1 MNSIKGGT
9 MDDLKP
15 INLAFEEKQTS
26 PVQSTQPTTAPVKS
40 TAKKKMTTTI
50 LALVFAGIATGF
62 GLFYFT
68 QRPKSAIPSGTID
81 EGEIK
86 KGMIVGM
93 QDKETFR
100 DSAEGKLVSGG
111 IDGEGSHHLEREGGE
126 SQNVYLTSSVVD
138 LDQFLDRK
146 IKIWGE
152 TFEAQKAGWLMDV
165 GRLEVIE

>member
-1 MNSIKGGT
+1 
-9 MDDLKP
+9 MDDMKP
-15 INLAFEEKQTS
+15 IKLTSEETKA
-26 PVQSTQPTTAPVKS
+26 PAVQSAQSAQPTQSVPTPVKS
-40 TAKKKMTTTI
+40 TTKKKMTTRI
-50 LALVFAGIATGF
+50 LVLVFAGIATGF

-68 QRPKSAIPSGTID
+68 QKPKSAIPSGTID
-81 EGEIK
+81 EEKIK

-100 DSAEGKLVSGG
+100 DSAEGKLISGG

-152 TFEAQKAGWLMDV
+152 TFEAQKAGWFMDV

>member
-1 MNSIKGGT
+1 
-9 MDDLKP
+9 MDVKP
-15 INLAFEEKQTS
+15 IKLTSEEDQA
-26 PVQSTQPTTAPVKS
+26 PAVQSTKPSFPVKS
-40 TAKKKMTTTI
+40 TAKKKMITTI
-50 LALVFAGIATGF
+50 LVLVFAGIATGF

-68 QRPKSAIPSGTID
+68 QRSKSSIPSGTVD
-81 EGEIK
+81 KGKIK
-86 KGMIVGM
+86 KGLIVGM
-93 QDKETFR
+93 QDEETFR
-100 DSAEGKLVSGG
+100 DSAEGKLISGG

-146 IKIWGE
+146 IKVWGE